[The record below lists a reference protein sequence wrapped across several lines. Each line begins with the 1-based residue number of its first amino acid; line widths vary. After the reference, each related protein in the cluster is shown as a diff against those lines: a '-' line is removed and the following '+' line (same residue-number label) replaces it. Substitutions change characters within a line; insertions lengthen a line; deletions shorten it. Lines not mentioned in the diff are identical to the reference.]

1 MAEQQTESALANDL
15 ENFLRAFKDRQGNY
29 RYFERINSMM
39 ASDSTSLI
47 IDYINFD
54 SFNPELTKLITHDPD
69 EMLGAFNQ
77 AVFSILNEI
86 HPDYAQEIQDKIK
99 VRIGNYTVQKGLR
112 DINADVIDKLIGVSG
127 MVVRSSEVK
136 PLAKKIGYRCLNCDT
151 NNDAQL
157 KGLVLKKPL
166 RCKAVLRKN

>member
-39 ASDSTSLI
+39 ASNSTSLI

-54 SFNPELTKLITHDPD
+54 SFNPELAKKITHDPD
-69 EMLGAFNQ
+69 EMFAAFNQ

-136 PLAKKIGYRCLNCDT
+136 PLAKKIGYI
-151 NNDAQL
+151 
-157 KGLVLKKPL
+157 G
-166 RCKAVLRKN
+166 